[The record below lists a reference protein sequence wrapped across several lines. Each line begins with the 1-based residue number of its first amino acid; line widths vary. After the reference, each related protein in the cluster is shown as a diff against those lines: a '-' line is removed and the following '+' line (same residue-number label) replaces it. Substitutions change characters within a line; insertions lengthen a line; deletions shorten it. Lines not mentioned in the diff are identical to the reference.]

1 MGIRRGK
8 YRGGVALQ
16 NFLGAGAYGSV
27 AHTLPFHQRILTFF
41 IRMSRADYCTALRF
55 IVTQKHSNAKKRR
68 SPNAPRRLFKTLR
81 NAQLFENVKLAGS
94 FAARDTGCQISS
106 AR

>member
-1 MGIRRGK
+1 
-8 YRGGVALQ
+8 
-16 NFLGAGAYGSV
+16 
-27 AHTLPFHQRILTFF
+27 
-41 IRMSRADYCTALRF
+41 MSRADYCTALSVHCNTKAFERKEAAEP
-55 IVTQKHSNAKKRR
+55 QR
-68 SPNAPRRLFKTLR
+68 APPLYSKPLR

>member
-1 MGIRRGK
+1 
-8 YRGGVALQ
+8 
-16 NFLGAGAYGSV
+16 
-27 AHTLPFHQRILTFF
+27 
-41 IRMSRADYCTALRF
+41 MSRADYCTALSVHCNTKAFER
-55 IVTQKHSNAKKRR
+55 KEAAE
-68 SPNAPRRLFKTLR
+68 PNAPRRFIQNPR